1 MKHPKRLNVAMKK
14 LLMCNNLDPDD
25 FWYIKNTTEYLTVL
39 NKSTRKQLILKW
51 E

>member
-14 LLMCNNLDPDD
+14 LLQINNLEPNDY
-25 FWYIKNTTEYLTVL
+25 WYIKNESEYLIVI
-39 NKSTRKQLILKW
+39 NKKTKKQITLRW